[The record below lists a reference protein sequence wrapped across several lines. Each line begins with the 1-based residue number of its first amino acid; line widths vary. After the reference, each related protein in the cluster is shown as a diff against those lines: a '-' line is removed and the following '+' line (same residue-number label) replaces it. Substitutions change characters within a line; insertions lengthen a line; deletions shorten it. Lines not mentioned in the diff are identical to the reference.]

1 MGKERTIYFSEAKT
15 NITDLLKANY
25 RNEVLIVIEKNYMKR
40 YWVSGLLR
48 QEDEDMKV
56 KRIWEEERV

>member
-1 MGKERTIYFSEAKT
+1 
-15 NITDLLKANY
+15 
-25 RNEVLIVIEKNYMKR
+25 MKR

-56 KRIWEEERV
+56 KRIWEEESLVQDGH